1 MYKSVVIG
9 LGGGL
14 ALGGFWTLQ
23 DTYPFA
29 AKVIVAIVAIPLI
42 AWSARGR

>member
-1 MYKSVVIG
+1 MYKAVLIG

-23 DTYPFA
+23 DIYPFG
-29 AKVIVAIVAIPLI
+29 AKVIVAIVGIPAILW
-42 AWSARGR
+42 AVKSK

>member
-1 MYKSVVIG
+1 MYKAVLIG

-23 DTYPFA
+23 DVYPFG
-29 AKVIVAIVAIPLI
+29 AKVLVAIVGIPLI
-42 AWSARGR
+42 AWSAKGK